1 MKNEA
6 LTQKIVP
13 KKQELPL
20 RAEKGESLSLR
31 RYQLQR
37 KKKSQKRKRV
47 TRKRNLSISQI
58 KETEA
63 PGNKE
68 HGLGNEAINL
78 S

>member
-20 RAEKGESLSLR
+20 RTEKRESLRLG

-37 KKKSQKRKRV
+37 KKKSQKRKKV
-47 TRKRNLSISQI
+47 TRKRGVNTSFHF
-58 KETEA
+58 TD
-63 PGNKE
+63 
-68 HGLGNEAINL
+68 
-78 S
+78 